1 MYLHVG
7 VNVGMRESREDVS
20 NVLDGHKP
28 GKHDNGLYYNTFNTI
43 PNRTPIPPPSG
54 STAELRMP

>member
-1 MYLHVG
+1 
-7 VNVGMRESREDVS
+7 MRESREDVS